1 MNKNFSPEFEF
12 QTSRSSGAGGQ
23 NVNKVSSKVELRFH
37 IQNSQLL
44 DETEKAKLT
53 EKLANKINQ
62 DGFLIITAQETRS
75 QLKNKELAIQKFYK
89 LVEKAFFVPKKRQ
102 PTKIPQAVKAQR
114 LETKKIDAEKKANRR
129 KIDF

>member
-1 MNKNFSPEFEF
+1 MDKDFSPEFEF

-23 NVNKVSSKVELRFH
+23 NVNKVSTKVELRFH

-44 DETEKAKLT
+44 TEEEKAKLH

-62 DGFLIITAQETRS
+62 EGFLIITAQETRS
-75 QLKNKELAIQKFYK
+75 QLKNKELVVQKFYELLK
-89 LVEKAFFVPKKRQ
+89 KAFFVPKKRK
-102 PTKIPQAVKAQR
+102 PTKIPKAVKAQR
-114 LETKKIDAEKKANRR
+114 LESKKIDGEKKANRR